1 MYNEQIEDIVDRNV
15 ARKLSNKEIE
25 SYSGVVHYMSHHRFW
40 NQTPYLLHVALFL
53 MLQQYFRASVL
64 MITGQKALTYST
76 IYLEFSF
83 DIEKTVLQWPLQ
95 QRNLAVEVP
104 EQVKSVLDITKE
116 IKENLAKR
124 IDISQFSSYQRLLRV
139 AATVLFMYN
148 KSSKASFKNVC
159 K

>member
-1 MYNEQIEDIVDRNV
+1 
-15 ARKLSNKEIE
+15 
-25 SYSGVVHYMSHHRFW
+25 
-40 NQTPYLLHVALFL
+40 

-64 MITGQKALTYST
+64 MITAQKALTYST

-95 QRNLAVEVP
+95 QGNLAVEVP

-124 IDISQFSSYQRLLRV
+124 IDISKFSSYQRLLRV